1 MMKEEEYLAAVPRPG
16 RAEGNV
22 PCHREMEYTQ

>member
-1 MMKEEEYLAAVPRPG
+1 MREEEHLAPVPRPG

-22 PCHREMEYTQ
+22 SCHREMEYPQ